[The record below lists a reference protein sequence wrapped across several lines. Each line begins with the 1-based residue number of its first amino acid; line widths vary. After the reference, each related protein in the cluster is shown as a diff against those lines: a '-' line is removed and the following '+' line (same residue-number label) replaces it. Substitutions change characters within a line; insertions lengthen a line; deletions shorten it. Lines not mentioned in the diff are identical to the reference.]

1 MEQRTEQ
8 RSEIRSEHGSEK
20 HPHNPK
26 CPLSDTHYCE
36 LLNMQSC
43 KTCTIGGCG
52 DTPEQVMNELAYYER
67 ELLPEG
73 GIAHLFLD
81 HRCQFCKTEPR
92 GERQGYAILDMAH
105 PHPKRIQRKMY
116 GERIRPVGIMIPV
129 QLSICSHCRRR
140 LLWIDMLPLL
150 VPIVTGLAW
159 LFVSGIDAVKEPLLD
174 IASWLP
180 FGIWVAVL
188 LLGWFTGK
196 HLANA
201 LAREAEKTMYVE
213 VTDHPVICE
222 MIEKGWFP
230 IARENGTKLLFSK
243 SRRVRGLGTAV
254 LQADHNIHKE
264 DH

>member
-1 MEQRTEQ
+1 MEN
-8 RSEIRSEHGSEK
+8 RSEIHTDR

-43 KTCTIGGCG
+43 KTCTVGGGG
-52 DTPEQVMNELAYYER
+52 DTPEQVMSELAYYEQ

-81 HRCQFCKTEPR
+81 HRCQFCRTEPR
-92 GERQGYAILDMAH
+92 GERQGYAIIEMAH

-116 GERIRPVGIMIPV
+116 NARIRPVGAMIPV
-129 QLSICSHCRRR
+129 QLSICAHCRRR
-140 LLWIDMLPLL
+140 LLWIDMLPTVAPL
-150 VPIVTGLAW
+150 VPGLLW
-159 LFVSGIDAVKEPLLD
+159 LIVSGADAVKIPLTD
-174 IASWLP
+174 IAPWLP
-180 FGIWVAVL
+180 FAIWVALL
-188 LLGWFTGK
+188 LLGWYAGK
-196 HLANA
+196 TASGL
-201 LAREAEKTMYVE
+201 LRGKAEETMYVE
-213 VTDHPVICE
+213 VTDHPVIAE

-230 IARENGTKLLFSK
+230 IARENGTKILFSK

-254 LQADHNIHKE
+254 LQTDHTVEKE